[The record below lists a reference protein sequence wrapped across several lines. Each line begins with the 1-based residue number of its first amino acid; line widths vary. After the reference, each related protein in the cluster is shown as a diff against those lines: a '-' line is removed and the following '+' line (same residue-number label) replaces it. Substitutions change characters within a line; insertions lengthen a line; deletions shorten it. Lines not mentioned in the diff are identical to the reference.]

1 MELLTPR
8 RPGRALAAVLL
19 LTATAP
25 LAAAPPAGAQE
36 STVQCDGQWHFEPDG
51 EPVFKREIADEFT
64 FDNRNGTAPM
74 ERTVRTKEALSRS
87 YTRQA
92 DLGLSTGAEAG
103 AEAGAGF
110 RAFSAGLQAGFGADY
125 GISVTESNAIEKET
139 EIRLTAGPGVG
150 YIRYVGLESVQ
161 VTGAYERILDCG
173 KRTRRYQRIGPVT
186 EEAPLKGKAVWTETL
201 PNSK

>member
-1 MELLTPR
+1 M
-8 RPGRALAAVLL
+8 L

-51 EPVFKREIADEFT
+51 EPVFKREVADEFT
-64 FDNRNGTAPM
+64 LDNRDGTVPM

-103 AEAGAGF
+103 AGF
-110 RAFSAGLQAGFGADY
+110 RAFSAGLQAALGADH
-125 GISVTESNAIEKET
+125 GFSVTESNAIEKET
-139 EIRLTAGPGVG
+139 ELRLTAGPGVG

-161 VTGAYERILDCG
+161 VTGAYERILDCD

-186 EEAPLKGKAVWTETL
+186 EEAPLRGKAVWTETL